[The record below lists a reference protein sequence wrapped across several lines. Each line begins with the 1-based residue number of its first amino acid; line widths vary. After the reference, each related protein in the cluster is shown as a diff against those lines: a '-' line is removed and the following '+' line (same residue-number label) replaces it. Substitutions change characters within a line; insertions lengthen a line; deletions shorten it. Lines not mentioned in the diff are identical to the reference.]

1 VVAGGKVFHLDGIEG
16 KETLHALDPSTG
28 RELWRATV
36 DDSFQDEQGPS
47 GPRCTP
53 LVDGEFIY
61 AQSCR
66 GELQCRAVR
75 EGRLVWRANFRKD
88 FGAVLLGEDSKVPGA
103 AEHGYTASPLVV
115 GEQLIACAGGTNGA
129 GIVSFDKRAGT
140 VLWRSQSDLASYA
153 APILATLGGAEQ
165 VVCFTVEG
173 VIGLSPNEGRLLWR
187 VPLKT
192 SYGRNVT
199 TPVAMRDWVIV
210 GSYQA
215 GLVGIEVTAENG
227 SFKAAKRWTN
237 KAAAMNFSS
246 PVAMGGH
253 VYGLGP
259 ARNLICVEIASGKME
274 WSKDGFWAT
283 AADAAYGAFVLW
295 DPYLLVSTDTGTLI
309 LAAATPAGCREL
321 NRTQVCGKNWCS
333 PAVAGR
339 RAFLRDGMGSS
350 GKLYCVELTEPREP
364 GR

>member
-1 VVAGGKVFHLDGIEG
+1 MRWFPSLTVLCGASLGWLPGLRAEADWPQWRGPTRDGRTSHGAAAPGRLPEETKEARIVWHVNVGSGLASPVVAGGKVFHLDGIEG

-153 APILATLGGAEQ
+153 APILARNRWSA
-165 VVCFTVEG
+165 
-173 VIGLSPNEGRLLWR
+173 SPWR
-187 VPLKT
+187 
-192 SYGRNVT
+192 
-199 TPVAMRDWVIV
+199 A
-210 GSYQA
+210 
-215 GLVGIEVTAENG
+215 
-227 SFKAAKRWTN
+227 
-237 KAAAMNFSS
+237 SS
-246 PVAMGGH
+246 
-253 VYGLGP
+253 
-259 ARNLICVEIASGKME
+259 
-274 WSKDGFWAT
+274 GFRPT
-283 AADAAYGAFVLW
+283 R
-295 DPYLLVSTDTGTLI
+295 
-309 LAAATPAGCREL
+309 AGC
-321 NRTQVCGKNWCS
+321 
-333 PAVAGR
+333 
-339 RAFLRDGMGSS
+339 S
-350 GKLYCVELTEPREP
+350 GEFP
-364 GR
+364 